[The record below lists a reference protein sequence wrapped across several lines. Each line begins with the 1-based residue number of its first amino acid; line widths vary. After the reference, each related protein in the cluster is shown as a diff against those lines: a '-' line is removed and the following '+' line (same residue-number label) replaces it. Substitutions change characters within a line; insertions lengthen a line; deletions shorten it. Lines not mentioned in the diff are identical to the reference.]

1 MIRAV
6 DLHVH
11 LPLREWL
18 DGSLG
23 PYRANA
29 ERYFRARVQEKTVD
43 ELAVEYA
50 QDGVFGILLAW
61 DAETATHRPPLR
73 NDLVAEIVRRHPKR
87 FAFFASVDPWKGPA
101 AVVELERAVKELGA
115 IGAKFH
121 PSLQDF
127 YPSDERHF
135 PLWEKAAEL
144 GVPCLFHT
152 GTSGIG
158 AGAPGGQGIKLDPAR
173 PIHLDIVA
181 ARFPQLQLIAAHF
194 GWPWFME
201 CLALAMHKSNVFIEL
216 SGWAPG
222 YLPPEVKREVSK
234 RLNAQALFGSDYPF
248 ISLDRW
254 FEEFEALDLS
264 EEARQRILVGNAADL
279 LGLAGVFP

>member
-1 MIRAV
+1 LIRAV

-29 ERYFRARVQEKTVD
+29 ERYFRASVQEKTVD

-50 QDGVFGILLAW
+50 QDGVFAILLAW

-181 ARFPQLQLIAAHF
+181 ARFPQLQVIAAHF
-194 GWPWFME
+194 GWPWHLELIAM
-201 CLALAMHKSNVFIEL
+201 ALHKRNVFLEL
-216 SGWAPG
+216 SGWSPR
-222 YLPPEVKREVSK
+222 YYPPELVREIGG
-234 RLNAQALFGSDYPF
+234 RLQDQTLFGSDYPF
-248 ISLDRW
+248 LKPARVLDELDSLDLK
-254 FEEFEALDLS
+254 A
-264 EEARQRILVGNAADL
+264 EARIKIVRENAQKL
-279 LGLAGVFP
+279 LRLELT